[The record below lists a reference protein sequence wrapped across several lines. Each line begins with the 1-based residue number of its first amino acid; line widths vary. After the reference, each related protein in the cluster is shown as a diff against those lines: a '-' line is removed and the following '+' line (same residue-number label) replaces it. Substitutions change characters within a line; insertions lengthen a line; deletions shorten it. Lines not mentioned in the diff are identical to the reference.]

1 MLLALL
7 VGVVIAGTAA
17 IGHLKV
23 QSAARDGARAGSVD
37 PGAGCTVA
45 LNRLVG
51 TSATVGDAACSA
63 VAVCPGTNSTIAVTA
78 TRIVTIPLV
87 GDKTITLDAE
97 STFECQQTG
106 TSNDRD
112 RNHR

>member
-23 QSAARDGARAGSVD
+23 QSAARDGARAGSVEA
-37 PGAGCTVA
+37 GVGCTVA
-45 LNRLVG
+45 LDRLVG
-51 TSATVGDAACSA
+51 TSATVGGPTCAAI
-63 VAVCPGTNSTIAVTA
+63 AVCPGTNSTVAVTA

-87 GDKTITLDAE
+87 GDKTITLNAE

-106 TSNDRD
+106 TSHDRD